1 MCSHFGPRHKPS
13 QPTDIEERC
22 RGQGTDRDRERD
34 RDRYYIYT
42 SVSVVQACTLGPNTD
57 QYRGPGAHR
66 SREQVLGLLGSDM
79 TNQEVCTLQ
88 VLEVNHHGGSTDWK
102 ILLLYL
108 LFTGLLMVFSFVF
121 GRFSAPRVVAPA
133 TSDVSTMTQ
142 DVEPATQA
150 RTRPPSAEEGPRREG
165 GSSASS
171 LQPRMPRSAQTSRPP
186 RREGGSSASSMEPN
200 MPRSAQASGPPPE
213 APTAP
218 TPPPVY
224 RACIN
229 HGPLIAGMTQRC
241 QALGCSRKII
251 QGSLIVRTDRGWC
264 HQSCV
269 CQPLG

>member
-22 RGQGTDRDRERD
+22 RGRGTDRDRERD
-34 RDRYYIYT
+34 RDRYYIDT
-42 SVSVVQACTLGPNTD
+42 SVSVVQACTLEPNTH
-57 QYRGPGAHR
+57 QYREPGAHR

-88 VLEVNHHGGSTDWK
+88 VLEVNHHGGSVDWK

-108 LFTGLLMVFSFVF
+108 LCTGLLMVFSFF
-121 GRFSAPRVVAPA
+121 CGRFSAPRVAAPA

-165 GSSASS
+165 DSSASS
-171 LQPRMPRSAQTSRPP
+171 S
-186 RREGGSSASSMEPN
+186 EPS
-200 MPRSAQASGPPPE
+200 MPRSAQASRPPPE
-213 APTAP
+213 APAAP
-218 TPPPVY
+218 IPSLVH
-224 RACIN
+224 RAFVN
-229 HGPLIAGMTQRC
+229 HGPLIAAMMQWC
-241 QALGCSRKII
+241 QAPGCSRKII
-251 QGSLIVRTDRGWC
+251 QGTLIVRTDRGWC

-269 CQPLG
+269 YQPLG